1 MAKKIGQIIKK
12 SLKVIVGLALIAVG
26 ILSYL
31 WWWPDLLV
39 LVKGSLGLFVAFIGL
54 IVIMVGLSD

>member
-1 MAKKIGQIIKK
+1 MAKKAGQIIKK
-12 SLKVIVGLALIAVG
+12 ALKVIVGLALIAVG

-31 WWWPDLLV
+31 WWWPSLLT
-39 LVKGSLGLFVAFIGL
+39 LIKGGLGLFVAFIGL

>member
-12 SLKVIVGLALIAVG
+12 TLKVVVGLLLIAAGV
-26 ILSYL
+26 LSYL
-31 WWWPDLLV
+31 WWWPDLLT
-39 LVKGSLGLFVAFIGL
+39 LIKGGLGLFVAFIGL